1 MADIKSP
8 EERSKNMAAI
18 NSRNTGPE
26 VYLRKKLFSAGLRY
40 RLFSEKVSGHPDLW
54 LKKYNTAIF
63 VHGCYWHR
71 HKNCKYAYT
80 PKSRIEFWNSKFD
93 ANVSRDKKVQDALS
107 SQGIKCVVIWECT
120 IKRMQR
126 DSTVCN
132 GVVDSIFD
140 FLNTGNLFLEL

>member
-8 EERSKNMAAI
+8 EARSRNMAAI
-18 NSRNTGPE
+18 KSRNTGPE
-26 VYLRKKLFSAGLRY
+26 VYFRKKLFSAGLRY
-40 RLFSEKVSGHPDLW
+40 QLNTDSVFGRPDLW
-54 LKKYNTAIF
+54 LKKYNTAVF

-80 PKSRIEFWNSKFD
+80 PKSRIEFWNGKFD
-93 ANVSRDKKVQDALS
+93 ANVSRDKKVLDVLS
-107 SQGIKCVVIWECT
+107 AQGIKCVVIWECT

-132 GVVDSIFD
+132 SVIDSILN
-140 FLNTGNLFLEL
+140 FLKSGNLFLEL